1 MSLTQIARIKLVNPD
16 ENELVKG
23 EDGLFRLKGGGELQ
37 SDPEVQVINGMLEGS
52 NVNPVNEMTSIISHA
67 RLYEMNVKMMQAAKE
82 MDEASARIMQ
92 N

>member
-1 MSLTQIARIKLVNPD
+1 M
-16 ENELVKG
+16 VKG